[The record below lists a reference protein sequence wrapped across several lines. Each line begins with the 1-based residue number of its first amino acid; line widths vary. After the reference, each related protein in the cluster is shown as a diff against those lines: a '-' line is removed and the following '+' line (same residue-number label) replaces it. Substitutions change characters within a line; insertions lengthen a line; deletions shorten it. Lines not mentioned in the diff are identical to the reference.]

1 MFPSCILDAVR
12 DDRRWQPRLAGV
24 LAAAAALGV
33 SRLLD
38 SLSESAPSLVAVV
51 GQAFIRIA
59 PPTLERF
66 AVGSVGTADKP
77 ILVVTTVVLS
87 LMIGARV
94 GRAAVARPRIGDL
107 AFAGFAGLT
116 VVAAAWVGH
125 VSVAGTAASAGIA
138 ALVGA
143 LVLRRLIGSRD
154 GVVAAAP
161 VVDGASDPAP
171 PAPGPYEGPG
181 ASGLSRRRFL
191 TEGSLVAGGTALTL
205 AGAWGLRRPG
215 VTSQQRAA
223 VRLPAPAEPVP
234 VPADGL
240 GLSTRGISP
249 LVTPNRDFFRID
261 EALVVPSV
269 DLTTWRLRLT
279 GMLDRPY
286 EVSFDELLAMP
297 LVERHVTLSCVSNE
311 VGGPLVGTARWLG
324 VRLSDL
330 LERAGV
336 QPGAD
341 QLVGRSVDGFTAG
354 FPVEAA
360 TDGRD
365 ALVAV
370 GMNGEALPRRHGFPA
385 RLVVPGLYGYVSA
398 TKWLREIHLT
408 TFDAFDAYWV
418 ERNWARRAP
427 VKVQSRIDVPRD
439 YANVTAGRLVV
450 AGVAWAPNR
459 GIEQVELSVDKGEWS
474 PAHLGPSLAD
484 DAWRQWTWEWDAQP
498 GNHVV
503 DVRATT
509 RDGEV
514 QTANR
519 KGSFPDGAT
528 GHHQCHLRVR

>member
-1 MFPSCILDAVR
+1 M
-12 DDRRWQPRLAGV
+12 
-24 LAAAAALGV
+24 
-33 SRLLD
+33 
-38 SLSESAPSLVAVV
+38 V

-59 PPTLERF
+59 PPNLERL
-66 AVGSVGTADKP
+66 AVSSVGTADKP

-87 LMIGARV
+87 LIIGAAV
-94 GRAAVARPRIGDL
+94 GRAALARPRIGDV
-107 AFAGFAGLT
+107 AFAGFGALT
-116 VVAAAWVGH
+116 VAAAAWVGH
-125 VSVAGTAASAGIA
+125 VSVAGTAASAGVA
-138 ALVGA
+138 AAAGA
-143 LVLRRLIGSRD
+143 LVLRRLTASLGGDPAVAIGPESS
-154 GVVAAAP
+154 ATPAP
-161 VVDGASDPAP
+161 GAEPSDPGNVTDAASVAGSQP
-171 PAPGPYEGPG
+171 PVGPYEGPG
-181 ASGLSRRRFL
+181 RSGLSRRRFL

-215 VTSQQRAA
+215 TTAAQRAT

-234 VPADGL
+234 LAADGL
-240 GLSTRGISP
+240 SLTTRGISP
-249 LVTPNRDFFRID
+249 LVTPNDEFFRID

-269 DLTTWRLRLT
+269 DLNTWRLRLT
-279 GMLDRPY
+279 GMVDRPF

-324 VRLSDL
+324 VRLVDL
-330 LERAGV
+330 LDRAGV

-341 QLVGRSVDGFTAG
+341 QVVGRSVDGFTAG

-365 ALVAV
+365 ALVAI
-370 GMNGEALPRRHGFPA
+370 GMNGEPLPRRHGFPA

-439 YANVTAGRLVV
+439 YSNVTAGRLVV

-459 GIEQVELSVDKGEWS
+459 GIDQVELSVDEGEWS
-474 PAHLGPSLAD
+474 PANLGPSLAD
-484 DAWRQWTWEWDAQP
+484 DAWRQWTWEWDASP
-498 GNHVV
+498 GNHVLA
-503 DVRATT
+503 VRATT

-514 QTANR
+514 QTATR

-528 GHHQCHLRVR
+528 GHHRCHLRVR